1 MLKEQALLLRAFNA
15 VDKWA
20 KKQPTM
26 FTVETPLVR
35 FKFYTIISS
44 RIWPKEGAR
53 ERGIYSFGKA
63 ERVIVQLDPKDCI
76 EAIKVLHAYVMEHKY

>member
-15 VDKWA
+15 VNKWA

-35 FKFYTIISS
+35 FKFYTIINS
-44 RIWPKEGAR
+44 RIWPKEMAR
-53 ERGIYSFGKA
+53 ERGIYSFGEA
-63 ERVIVQLDPKDCI
+63 ERVIVQLDPKDCMR
-76 EAIKVLHAYVMEHKY
+76 LLRYFMPM